1 MGWNG
6 EKMGLAN
13 VYISCDYFSTMS
25 FLVKILLVKLKNLYI
40 QYALFS
46 IMKKQHSNQTGKFEK
61 MVVLGQNFWPYLI
74 CQFKLKVG
82 ILTNSNMKNLIVMF
96 IFLCFRLE
104 VYFFSEICSKNQNFW
119 SWNLESWLIWICR
132 IR

>member
-6 EKMGLAN
+6 EKMGLEN